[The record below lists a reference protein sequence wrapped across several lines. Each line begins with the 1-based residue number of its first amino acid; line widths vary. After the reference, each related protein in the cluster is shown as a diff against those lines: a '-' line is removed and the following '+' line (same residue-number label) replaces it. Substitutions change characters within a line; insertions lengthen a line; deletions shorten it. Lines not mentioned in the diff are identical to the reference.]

1 MTATR
6 PAALVT
12 GASSGIGKAAALA
25 LAAAGFQVA
34 GTSRKPV
41 MRVLSYRIR
50 RAAKRRHV
58 SYSFLFMRAN
68 GDQLRE
74 ITALIDSQVVHPV
87 MDRVFPFESTRE
99 AMAYLEKGR
108 AKGKV
113 VVKVR

>member
-1 MTATR
+1 MNSHIVNCLEHQ
-6 PAALVT
+6 PGSL
-12 GASSGIGKAAALA
+12 
-25 LAAAGFQVA
+25 
-34 GTSRKPV
+34 RKPQPA
-41 MRVLSYRIR
+41 
-50 RAAKRRHV
+50 RACLVGLGRSPV
-58 SYSFLFMRAN
+58 IYSFLFMRAN